1 MKRFLISLLLA
12 SAFIGGARAQE
23 VSFYVSDGLPEGALR
38 AKIEANLS
46 ALLSGVNA
54 AFGQSATPDFSQVR
68 ISEDASDALMMLW
81 NNMPFRCE
89 EPEIVERV
97 LSTYSGYQVRN
108 VPIEL
113 KADDG
118 KNDYQELVIDMEKDG
133 TVSRV
138 NLALQS
144 HLYRKVIS
152 DGSEVTD
159 LRCRQ
164 MILDYVEQFRTAYNR
179 KDIDFLENVFSDDAL
194 IITGKVVKRKK
205 GDRVAV
211 LKETPEI
218 VYTQQRKHEY
228 IEKLRTRVFPA
239 AKYIQVTFT
248 DIKVSKHPSID
259 GYYGVM
265 LRQGYKSSTYSDDGF
280 LFMIWDFRDESHPQI
295 HVRTWQPYWLD
306 DKKTQKL
313 GEDKVFNINS
323 FTIR

>member
-1 MKRFLISLLLA
+1 MKRFLLTLFLL
-12 SAFIGGARAQE
+12 GGVIAAQAQP
-23 VSFYVSDGLPEGALR
+23 VTFTVSDGLSNQSLR
-38 AKIEANLS
+38 EKIEKNLS
-46 ALLSGVNA
+46 TLLTRFNDSYHDEADLDLSWVSIA
-54 AFGQSATPDFSQVR
+54 PD
-68 ISEDASDALMMLW
+68 AKDALDMLW
-81 NNMPFRCE
+81 ANMPFHCE
-89 EPEIVERV
+89 EEEIVERI
-97 LSTYSGYQVRN
+97 LTTYSGYQVRN

-113 KADDG
+113 KADG
-118 KNDYQELVIDMEKDG
+118 GNNDYQELVIDMEKDG

-179 KDIDFLENVFSDDAL
+179 KDIDFLDNVFSDDAL
-194 IITGKVVKRKK
+194 IITGKVVRRKP
-205 GDRVAV
+205 GDRAAV
-211 LKETPEI
+211 LKETPDI

-228 IEKLRTRVFPA
+228 IEKLRTKVFPA

-248 DIKVSKHPSID
+248 DIKVSKHPSVD

-265 LRQGYKSSTYSDDGF
+265 LRQGYKSSNYSDDGY

-306 DKKTQKL
+306 DGKTQRL

>member
-1 MKRFLISLLLA
+1 MKRFFLTLFLL
-12 SAFIGGARAQE
+12 GGVIAAQAQP
-23 VSFYVSDGLPEGALR
+23 VTFTVSDGLSNQSLR
-38 AKIEANLS
+38 EKIEKNLS
-46 ALLSGVNA
+46 TLLTSFNDSYHDEADLDLSGVSIA
-54 AFGQSATPDFSQVR
+54 PD
-68 ISEDASDALMMLW
+68 AKDALDMLW
-81 NNMPFRCE
+81 ANMPFHCE
-89 EPEIVERV
+89 EEEIVERI
-97 LSTYSGYQVRN
+97 LTTYSGYQVRN

-113 KADDG
+113 KADG
-118 KNDYQELVIDMEKDG
+118 GNNDYQELVIDMEKDG

-179 KDIDFLENVFSDDAL
+179 KDIDFLDNVFSDDAL
-194 IITGKVVKRKK
+194 IITGKVVRRKP
-205 GDRVAV
+205 GDRAAV
-211 LKETPEI
+211 LKETPDI

-228 IEKLRTRVFPA
+228 IEKLRTKVFPA

-248 DIKVSKHPSID
+248 DIKVSKHPSVD

-265 LRQGYKSSTYSDDGF
+265 LRQGYKSSNYSDDGY

-306 DKKTQKL
+306 DKKTQRL
-313 GEDKVFNINS
+313 GEEKVFNINS

>member
-1 MKRFLISLLLA
+1 MKRFLLTLFLL
-12 SAFIGGARAQE
+12 GGVIAAQAQP
-23 VSFYVSDGLPEGALR
+23 VTFTVSDGLSNQSLR
-38 AKIEANLS
+38 EKIEKNLS
-46 ALLSGVNA
+46 TLLTSFNDSYHDEADLDLSWVSIA
-54 AFGQSATPDFSQVR
+54 PD
-68 ISEDASDALMMLW
+68 AKDALDMLW
-81 NNMPFRCE
+81 ANMPFHCE
-89 EPEIVERV
+89 EEEIVERI
-97 LSTYSGYQVRN
+97 LTTYSGYQVRN

-113 KADDG
+113 KADG
-118 KNDYQELVIDMEKDG
+118 GNNDYQELVIDMEKDG

-179 KDIDFLENVFSDDAL
+179 KDIDFLDNVFSDDAL
-194 IITGKVVKRKK
+194 IITGKVVRRKP
-205 GDRVAV
+205 GDRAAV
-211 LKETPEI
+211 LKETPDI

-228 IEKLRTRVFPA
+228 IEKLRTKVFPA
-239 AKYIQVTFT
+239 VKYIQVTFT

-265 LRQGYKSSTYSDDGF
+265 LRQGYKSSNYSDDGY

-306 DKKTQKL
+306 DGKTQRL

>member
-1 MKRFLISLLLA
+1 MKRFLLTLFLL
-12 SAFIGGARAQE
+12 GGVIAAQAQP
-23 VSFYVSDGLPEGALR
+23 VTFTVSDGLSNQSLR
-38 AKIEANLS
+38 EKIEKNLS
-46 ALLSGVNA
+46 TLLTSFNDSYHDEADLDLSWVSIA
-54 AFGQSATPDFSQVR
+54 PD
-68 ISEDASDALMMLW
+68 AKDALDMLW
-81 NNMPFRCE
+81 ANMPFHCE
-89 EPEIVERV
+89 EEEIVERI
-97 LSTYSGYQVRN
+97 LTTYSGYQVRN

-113 KADDG
+113 KTDG
-118 KNDYQELVIDMEKDG
+118 GNNDYQELVIDMEKDG

-179 KDIDFLENVFSDDAL
+179 KDIDFLDNVFSDDAL
-194 IITGKVVKRKK
+194 IITGKVVRRKP
-205 GDRVAV
+205 GDRAAV
-211 LKETPEI
+211 LKETPDI

-228 IEKLRTRVFPA
+228 IEKLRTKVFPA

-248 DIKVSKHPSID
+248 DIKVSKHPSVD

-265 LRQGYKSSTYSDDGF
+265 LRQGYKSSNYSDDGY

-306 DKKTQKL
+306 DGKTQRL

>member
-1 MKRFLISLLLA
+1 MKRFLLTLFLL
-12 SAFIGGARAQE
+12 GGVIAAQAQP
-23 VSFYVSDGLPEGALR
+23 VTFTVSDGLSNQSLR
-38 AKIEANLS
+38 EKIEKNLS
-46 ALLSGVNA
+46 TLLTSFNDSYHDEADLDLSWVSIA
-54 AFGQSATPDFSQVR
+54 PD
-68 ISEDASDALMMLW
+68 AKDALDMLW
-81 NNMPFRCE
+81 ANMPFHCE
-89 EPEIVERV
+89 EEEIVERI
-97 LSTYSGYQVRN
+97 LTTYSGYQVRN

-113 KADDG
+113 KADG
-118 KNDYQELVIDMEKDG
+118 GNNDYQELVIDMEKDG

-179 KDIDFLENVFSDDAL
+179 KDIDFLDNVFSDDAL
-194 IITGKVVKRKK
+194 IITGKVVRRKP
-205 GDRVAV
+205 GDRAAV
-211 LKETPEI
+211 LKETPDI
-218 VYTQQRKHEY
+218 VYTQQRKHED
-228 IEKLRTRVFPA
+228 IEKLRTKVFPA

-248 DIKVSKHPSID
+248 DIKVSKHPSVD

-265 LRQGYKSSTYSDDGF
+265 LRQGYKSSNYSDDGY

-306 DKKTQKL
+306 DGKTQRL

>member
-1 MKRFLISLLLA
+1 MAACLGL
-12 SAFIGGARAQE
+12 RAQE
-23 VSFYVSDGLPEGALR
+23 VSFTVSDGLPQGALR
-38 AKIEANLS
+38 QRIDNNLS
-46 ALLSGVNA
+46 ALLSSFNQA
-54 AFGQSATPDFSQVR
+54 YDQASEPDFKGVA
-68 ISEDASDALMMLW
+68 ITPDASDAIMMLW
-81 NNMPFRCE
+81 GNMPFHCE

-97 LSTYSGYQVRN
+97 LTTYSGYQVRN

-113 KADDG
+113 KADG
-118 KNDYQELVIDMEKDG
+118 GNNDYQELVIDMEKDG

-179 KDIDFLENVFSDDAL
+179 KDIDFLDNVFSDDAL
-194 IITGKVVKRKK
+194 IITGKVVRRKP
-205 GDRVAV
+205 GDRAAV
-211 LKETPEI
+211 LKETPDI

-228 IEKLRTRVFPA
+228 IEKLRTKVFPA

-248 DIKVSKHPSID
+248 DIKVSKHPSVD

-265 LRQGYKSSTYSDDGF
+265 LRQGYKSSNYSDDGY

-306 DKKTQKL
+306 DGKTQRL

>member
-1 MKRFLISLLLA
+1 MKRFLLTLFLL
-12 SAFIGGARAQE
+12 GGVIAAQAQP
-23 VSFYVSDGLPEGALR
+23 VTFTVSDGLSNKALR
-38 AKIEANLS
+38 EKIEKNLS
-46 ALLSGVNA
+46 TLLTSFNDSYHDEADLDLSWVSIA
-54 AFGQSATPDFSQVR
+54 PD
-68 ISEDASDALMMLW
+68 AKDALDMLW
-81 NNMPFRCE
+81 ANMPFHCE
-89 EPEIVERV
+89 EEEIVERI
-97 LSTYSGYQVRN
+97 LTTYSGYQVRN

-113 KADDG
+113 KADG
-118 KNDYQELVIDMEKDG
+118 GNNDYQELVIDMEKDG

-179 KDIDFLENVFSDDAL
+179 KDIDFLDNVFSDDAL
-194 IITGKVVKRKK
+194 IITGKVVRRKP
-205 GDRVAV
+205 GDRAAV
-211 LKETPEI
+211 LKETPDI

-228 IEKLRTRVFPA
+228 IEKLRTKVFPA

-248 DIKVSKHPSID
+248 DIKVSKHPSVD

-265 LRQGYKSSTYSDDGF
+265 LRQGYKSSNYSDDGY

-306 DKKTQKL
+306 DGKTQRL

>member
-1 MKRFLISLLLA
+1 MKRFLLTLFLL
-12 SAFIGGARAQE
+12 GGVIAAQAQP
-23 VSFYVSDGLPEGALR
+23 VTFTVSDGLSNQSLR
-38 AKIEANLS
+38 EKIEKNLS
-46 ALLSGVNA
+46 TLLTSFNDSYHDEADLDLSWV
-54 AFGQSATPDFSQVR
+54 SIVPD
-68 ISEDASDALMMLW
+68 AKDALDMLW
-81 NNMPFRCE
+81 ANMPFHCE
-89 EPEIVERV
+89 EEEIVERI
-97 LSTYSGYQVRN
+97 LTTYSGYQVRN

-113 KADDG
+113 KADG
-118 KNDYQELVIDMEKDG
+118 GNNDYQELVIDMEKDG

-179 KDIDFLENVFSDDAL
+179 KDIDFLDNVFSDDAL
-194 IITGKVVKRKK
+194 IITGKVVRRKP
-205 GDRVAV
+205 GDRAAV
-211 LKETPEI
+211 LKETPDI

-228 IEKLRTRVFPA
+228 IEKLRTKVFPS

-248 DIKVSKHPSID
+248 DIKVSKHPSVD

-265 LRQGYKSSTYSDDGF
+265 LRQGYKSSNYSDDGY

-306 DKKTQKL
+306 DGKTQRL

>member
-1 MKRFLISLLLA
+1 MKRLFLTLCTLAACLLA
-12 SAFIGGARAQE
+12 QAQT
-23 VSFYVSDGLPEGALR
+23 VTFTVSDGLSNAAMKQR
-38 AKIEANLS
+38 IDRNLTGLLS
-46 ALLSGVNA
+46 CFNDAFDNQTDLNLSGV
-54 AFGQSATPDFSQVR
+54 S
-68 ISEDASDALMMLW
+68 ISEDASDALNMLW
-81 NNMPFRCE
+81 ANMPFHCE

-97 LSTYSGYQVRN
+97 ITTFSGYQVRN

-113 KADDG
+113 KADGG
-118 KNDYQELVIDMEKDG
+118 KTDYQELVIDMDPDG

-138 NLALQS
+138 NLALQN
-144 HLYRKVIS
+144 HLYRKVMS

-179 KDIDFLENVFSDDAL
+179 KDIDFLDNVFSDDAL

-205 GDRVAV
+205 GDRMAV
-211 LKETPEI
+211 LKEDAEI
-218 VYTQQRKHEY
+218 VYTEQTKHEY
-228 IEKLRTRVFPA
+228 IEKLRTRVFPNN
-239 AKYIQVTFT
+239 KYIHVTFT
-248 DIKVSKHPSID
+248 DIKVSKHPSVD

-265 LRQGYKSSTYSDDGF
+265 LRQGYQSSTYSDDGY
-280 LFMIWDFRDESHPQI
+280 LFMLWDFRDEDHPQI

-313 GEDKVFNINS
+313 SQDKVFNINS

>member
-1 MKRFLISLLLA
+1 MKRFLLTLFLL
-12 SAFIGGARAQE
+12 GGVIAAQAQP
-23 VSFYVSDGLPEGALR
+23 VTFTVSDGLSNQSLR
-38 AKIEANLS
+38 EKIEKNLS
-46 ALLSGVNA
+46 TLLTSFNDSYHDEADLDLSRVSIA
-54 AFGQSATPDFSQVR
+54 PD
-68 ISEDASDALMMLW
+68 AKDALDMLW
-81 NNMPFRCE
+81 ANMPFHCE
-89 EPEIVERV
+89 EEEIVERI
-97 LSTYSGYQVRN
+97 LTTYSGYQVRN

-113 KADDG
+113 KADG
-118 KNDYQELVIDMEKDG
+118 GNNDYQELVIDMEKDG

-179 KDIDFLENVFSDDAL
+179 KDIDFLDNVFSDDAL
-194 IITGKVVKRKK
+194 IITGKVVRRKP
-205 GDRVAV
+205 GDRAAV
-211 LKETPEI
+211 LKETPDI

-228 IEKLRTRVFPA
+228 IEKLRTKVFPA

-248 DIKVSKHPSID
+248 DIKVSKHPSVD

-265 LRQGYKSSTYSDDGF
+265 LRQGYKSSNYSDDGY

-306 DKKTQKL
+306 DGKTQRL

>member
-1 MKRFLISLLLA
+1 MKRFFLTLVLL
-12 SAFIGGARAQE
+12 GGVIAAQAQP
-23 VSFYVSDGLPEGALR
+23 VTFTVSDGLSNQSLR
-38 AKIEANLS
+38 EKIEKNLS
-46 ALLSGVNA
+46 TLLTSFNDSYHDEADLDLSWVSIA
-54 AFGQSATPDFSQVR
+54 PD
-68 ISEDASDALMMLW
+68 AKDALDMLW
-81 NNMPFRCE
+81 ANMPFHCE
-89 EPEIVERV
+89 EEEIVERI
-97 LSTYSGYQVRN
+97 LTTYSGYQVRN

-113 KADDG
+113 KADG
-118 KNDYQELVIDMEKDG
+118 GNNDYQELVIDMEKDG

-179 KDIDFLENVFSDDAL
+179 KDIDFLDNVFSDDAL
-194 IITGKVVKRKK
+194 IITGKVVRRKP
-205 GDRVAV
+205 GDRAAV
-211 LKETPEI
+211 LKETPDI

-228 IEKLRTRVFPA
+228 IEKLRTKVFPA

-248 DIKVSKHPSID
+248 DIKVSKHPSVD

-265 LRQGYKSSTYSDDGF
+265 LRQGYKSSNYSDDGY

-306 DKKTQKL
+306 DKKTQRL
-313 GEDKVFNINS
+313 GEEKVFNINS

>member
-1 MKRFLISLLLA
+1 MKRFFLTLFLL
-12 SAFIGGARAQE
+12 GGVMAAQAQP
-23 VSFYVSDGLPEGALR
+23 VTFTVSDGLSNQSLR
-38 AKIEANLS
+38 EKIEKNLS
-46 ALLSGVNA
+46 TLLTSFNDSYHDEADLDLSWVSIA
-54 AFGQSATPDFSQVR
+54 PD
-68 ISEDASDALMMLW
+68 AKDALDMLW
-81 NNMPFRCE
+81 ANMPFHCE
-89 EPEIVERV
+89 EEEIVERI
-97 LSTYSGYQVRN
+97 LTTYSGYQVRN

-113 KADDG
+113 KADG
-118 KNDYQELVIDMEKDG
+118 GNNDYQELVIDMEKDG

-179 KDIDFLENVFSDDAL
+179 KDIDFLDNVFSDDAL
-194 IITGKVVKRKK
+194 IITGKVVRRKP
-205 GDRVAV
+205 GDRAAV
-211 LKETPEI
+211 LKETPDI

-228 IEKLRTRVFPA
+228 IEKLRTKVFPA

-248 DIKVSKHPSID
+248 DIKVSKHPSVD

-265 LRQGYKSSTYSDDGF
+265 LRQGYKSSNYSDDGY

-306 DKKTQKL
+306 DKKTQRL
-313 GEDKVFNINS
+313 GEEKVFNINS

>member
-1 MKRFLISLLLA
+1 MKRFLLTLFLL
-12 SAFIGGARAQE
+12 GGVIAAQAQP
-23 VSFYVSDGLPEGALR
+23 VTFTVSDGLSNQSLR
-38 AKIEANLS
+38 EKIEKNLS
-46 ALLSGVNA
+46 TLLTSFNDSYHDEADLDLSWVSIA
-54 AFGQSATPDFSQVR
+54 PD
-68 ISEDASDALMMLW
+68 AKDALDMLW
-81 NNMPFRCE
+81 ANMPFHCE
-89 EPEIVERV
+89 EEEIVERI
-97 LSTYSGYQVRN
+97 LTTYSGYQVRN

-113 KADDG
+113 KADG
-118 KNDYQELVIDMEKDG
+118 GNNDYQELVIDMEKDG

-179 KDIDFLENVFSDDAL
+179 KDIDFLDNVFSDDAL
-194 IITGKVVKRKK
+194 IITGKVVRRKP
-205 GDRVAV
+205 GDRAAV
-211 LKETPEI
+211 LKETPDI

-228 IEKLRTRVFPA
+228 IEKLRTKVFPA

-248 DIKVSKHPSID
+248 DIKVSKHPSVD

-265 LRQGYKSSTYSDDGF
+265 LRQGYKSSNYSDDGY

-306 DKKTQKL
+306 DGKTQRL
-313 GEDKVFNINS
+313 SEDKVFNINS

>member
-1 MKRFLISLLLA
+1 MKRFLLTLFLLGGVIA
-12 SAFIGGARAQE
+12 SQAQP
-23 VSFYVSDGLPEGALR
+23 VTFTVSDGLSNQSLR
-38 AKIEANLS
+38 EKIEKNLS
-46 ALLSGVNA
+46 TLLTSFNDSYHDEADLDLSWVSIA
-54 AFGQSATPDFSQVR
+54 PD
-68 ISEDASDALMMLW
+68 AKDALDMLW
-81 NNMPFRCE
+81 ANMPFHCE
-89 EPEIVERV
+89 EEEIVERI
-97 LSTYSGYQVRN
+97 LTTYSGYQVRN

-113 KADDG
+113 KADG
-118 KNDYQELVIDMEKDG
+118 GNNDYQELVIDMEKDG

-179 KDIDFLENVFSDDAL
+179 KDIDFLDNVFSDDAL
-194 IITGKVVKRKK
+194 IITGKVVRRKP
-205 GDRVAV
+205 GDRAAV
-211 LKETPEI
+211 LKETPDI

-228 IEKLRTRVFPA
+228 IEKLRTKVFPA

-248 DIKVSKHPSID
+248 DIKVSKHPSVD

-265 LRQGYKSSTYSDDGF
+265 LRQGYKSSNYSDDGY

-306 DKKTQKL
+306 DGKTQRL

>member
-1 MKRFLISLLLA
+1 MKRFVITLLLMG
-12 SAFIGGARAQE
+12 AFLGVRAQS
-23 VSFYVSDGLPEGALR
+23 VSFTVSDGLSNTTLR
-38 AKIEANLS
+38 ESIGTNLS
-46 ALLSGVNA
+46 ALLSSFNA
-54 AFGQSATPDFSQVR
+54 AYEQSSAPDFSRVA
-68 ISEDASDALMMLW
+68 ITEDASDAILMLW
-81 NNMPFRCE
+81 GNMPFRCE

-97 LSTYSGYQVRN
+97 LTTYSGYQVRN

-113 KADDG
+113 KADG
-118 KNDYQELVIDMEKDG
+118 GENDYQELVIDMEKDG

-152 DGSEVTD
+152 DGTEVTD

-179 KDIDFLENVFSDDAL
+179 KDIDFLDNVFSDDAL
-194 IITGKVVKRKK
+194 IITGKVVRRKK

-211 LKETPEI
+211 LKETPDI

-228 IEKLRTRVFPA
+228 IEKLRTKVFPA

-248 DIKVSKHPSID
+248 DIKVSKHPSVD

-265 LRQGYKSSTYSDDGF
+265 LRQGYKSSNYSDDGY

-306 DKKTQKL
+306 EGKTQRL
-313 GEDKVFNINS
+313 GEEKVFNINS

>member
-1 MKRFLISLLLA
+1 MKRFLLTLFLL
-12 SAFIGGARAQE
+12 GGVIAAQAQP
-23 VSFYVSDGLPEGALR
+23 VTFTVSDGLSNQSLR
-38 AKIEANLS
+38 EKIEKNLS
-46 ALLSGVNA
+46 TLLTSFNDSYHDEADLDLSWVSIA
-54 AFGQSATPDFSQVR
+54 PD
-68 ISEDASDALMMLW
+68 AKDALDMLW
-81 NNMPFRCE
+81 ANMPFHCE
-89 EPEIVERV
+89 EEEIVERI
-97 LSTYSGYQVRN
+97 LTTYSGYQVRN

-113 KADDG
+113 KADG
-118 KNDYQELVIDMEKDG
+118 GNNDYQELVIDMEKDG

-179 KDIDFLENVFSDDAL
+179 KDIDFLDNVFSDDAL
-194 IITGKVVKRKK
+194 IITGKVVRRKP
-205 GDRVAV
+205 GDRAAV
-211 LKETPEI
+211 LKETPDI

-228 IEKLRTRVFPA
+228 IEKLRTKVFPA

-248 DIKVSKHPSID
+248 DIKVSKHPSVD

-265 LRQGYKSSTYSDDGF
+265 LRQGYKSSNYSDDGY

-306 DKKTQKL
+306 DGKTQRL

>member
-1 MKRFLISLLLA
+1 MKRFFISLILLG
-12 SAFIGGARAQE
+12 SILSARAQSVE
-23 VSFYVSDGLPEGALR
+23 FTVSDGLSNAALR
-38 AKIEANLS
+38 TRIENNLS
-46 ALLSGVNA
+46 ALLSRFNDSYQDQTDLNLSGISISQDA
-54 AFGQSATPDFSQVR
+54 A
-68 ISEDASDALMMLW
+68 DALEMLW
-81 NNMPFRCE
+81 ANMPFHCE

-97 LSTYSGYQVRN
+97 LTTYSGLQVRN

-113 KADDG
+113 KTDSGDI
-118 KNDYQELVIDMEKDG
+118 DYQEVVIDMEPDG

-138 NLALQS
+138 NLALQN
-144 HLYRKVIS
+144 HLYRKVMS
-152 DGSEVTD
+152 DGAEVTD

-179 KDIDFLENVFSDDAL
+179 KDIDFLDNVFSDDAL
-194 IITGKVVKRKK
+194 IITGKVVKRKP

-211 LKETPEI
+211 LKESPEI
-218 VYTQQRKHEY
+218 VYTQQSKHEY
-228 IEKLRTRVFPA
+228 IEKLRTRVFPHN
-239 AKYIQVTFT
+239 KYIHVTFT

-265 LRQGYKSSTYSDDGF
+265 LRQGYESSTYSDDGY

-306 DKKTQKL
+306 DKKTQRL
-313 GEDKVFNINS
+313 GEDKVFNINN

>member
-1 MKRFLISLLLA
+1 MKRFLLTLFLL
-12 SAFIGGARAQE
+12 GGVIAAQAQP
-23 VSFYVSDGLPEGALR
+23 VTFTVSDGLSNQSLR
-38 AKIEANLS
+38 EKIEKNLS
-46 ALLSGVNA
+46 TLLTSFNDSYHDEADLDLSWVSIA
-54 AFGQSATPDFSQVR
+54 PD
-68 ISEDASDALMMLW
+68 AKDALDMLW
-81 NNMPFRCE
+81 ANMPFHCE
-89 EPEIVERV
+89 EEEIVERI
-97 LSTYSGYQVRN
+97 LTTYSGYQVRN

-113 KADDG
+113 KADG
-118 KNDYQELVIDMEKDG
+118 GNNDYQELVIDMEKDG

-179 KDIDFLENVFSDDAL
+179 KDIDFLDNVFSDDAL
-194 IITGKVVKRKK
+194 IITGKVVRRKP
-205 GDRVAV
+205 GDRAAV
-211 LKETPEI
+211 LKETPDI

-228 IEKLRTRVFPA
+228 IEKLRTKVFPA
-239 AKYIQVTFT
+239 AKYIKVTFT

-265 LRQGYKSSTYSDDGF
+265 LRQGYKSSNYSDDGY

-306 DKKTQKL
+306 DGKTQRL

>member
-1 MKRFLISLLLA
+1 MKRFLLTLFLL
-12 SAFIGGARAQE
+12 GGVIAAQAQP
-23 VSFYVSDGLPEGALR
+23 VTFTVSDGLSNQSLR
-38 AKIEANLS
+38 EKIEKNLS
-46 ALLSGVNA
+46 TLLTSFNDSYHDEADLDLSWVSIA
-54 AFGQSATPDFSQVR
+54 PD
-68 ISEDASDALMMLW
+68 AKDALDMLW
-81 NNMPFRCE
+81 ANMPFLCE
-89 EPEIVERV
+89 EEEIVERI
-97 LSTYSGYQVRN
+97 LTTYSGYQVRN

-113 KADDG
+113 KADG
-118 KNDYQELVIDMEKDG
+118 GNNDYQELVIDMEKDG

-179 KDIDFLENVFSDDAL
+179 KDIDFLDNVFSDDAL
-194 IITGKVVKRKK
+194 IITGKVVRRKP
-205 GDRVAV
+205 GDRAAV
-211 LKETPEI
+211 LKETPDI

-228 IEKLRTRVFPA
+228 IEKLRTKVFPA

-248 DIKVSKHPSID
+248 DIKVSKHPSVD

-265 LRQGYKSSTYSDDGF
+265 LRQGYKSSNYSDDGY

-306 DKKTQKL
+306 DGKTQRL